1 MKHDWNVMQGF
12 CTTILIFINV
22 LDETRMMFR
31 MLLICVNKDQLH
43 VHLEIIRCSST
54 IKWITNAQVSILDY
68 LTSK

>member
-54 IKWITNAQVSILDY
+54 IK
-68 LTSK
+68 